1 MHYPLIRLVLKAGDR
16 DSYHRQVR
24 SCLLPKANLAS
35 ERSGQNT
42 KQHRGEARRFRA
54 PGSTAGL
61 PAHTNE
67 SVQEVV
73 SSLPE
78 AGDPVTKAAGNGM

>member
-1 MHYPLIRLVLKAGDR
+1 MHYPLIRLVLRAGDR
-16 DSYHRQVR
+16 DSYHRLVR

-42 KQHRGEARRFRA
+42 KQHRGEAQHFSCA

-61 PAHTNE
+61 PSHTNE
-67 SVQEVV
+67 CTEVGV
-73 SSLPE
+73 LLTR
-78 AGDPVTKAAGNGM
+78 GR